1 MYAGKVET
9 AYAFQTKQL
18 LFIDFSISSM
28 PLSPFTFF
36 EIRKHGYNKEYVAYY
51 KQQGTA
57 VDIGMLK
64 SDLKKSK
71 LFQCIIAKPN
81 SIFICP

>member
-9 AYAFQTKQL
+9 AYVFQTKQL

-36 EIRKHGYNKEYVAYY
+36 EICKHGYNKE
-51 KQQGTA
+51 
-57 VDIGMLK
+57 
-64 SDLKKSK
+64 
-71 LFQCIIAKPN
+71 
-81 SIFICP
+81 